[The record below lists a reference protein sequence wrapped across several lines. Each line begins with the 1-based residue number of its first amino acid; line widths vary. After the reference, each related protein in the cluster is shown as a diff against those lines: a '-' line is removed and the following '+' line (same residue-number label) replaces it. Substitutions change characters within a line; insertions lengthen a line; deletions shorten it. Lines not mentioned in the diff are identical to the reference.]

1 MATQCLISHPSPQ
14 AMPSEVLCSQL
25 TRMSEALQQA
35 VRIIAQQE
43 IETELMANAKKA
55 SQEYIGHFRGDHRQ
69 MSQRKNLVESRKEF
83 IENTNKAKVC
93 VCAHLKIVVC
103 VFYGNDELFRSP
115 FIQLS
120 SCVLTGLFATD
131 ATTLL

>member
-1 MATQCLISHPSPQ
+1 
-14 AMPSEVLCSQL
+14 
-25 TRMSEALQQA
+25 MSEALQQA

-43 IETELMANAKKA
+43 IETELLANAKKA

-93 VCAHLKIVVC
+93 VCVLTTVLTACSCVCAHLKIVVC
-103 VFYGNDELFRSP
+103 VCFMANDELFRSP

-120 SCVLTGLFATD
+120 SCVLNGLFATD
-131 ATTLL
+131 ATTL

>member
-1 MATQCLISHPSPQ
+1 
-14 AMPSEVLCSQL
+14 
-25 TRMSEALQQA
+25 MSEALQQA

-55 SQEYIGHFRGDHRQ
+55 TQEYIGHFRGDHRQ

-93 VCAHLKIVVC
+93 VGGGWVSVVEVWVGVLECLDTILVC
-103 VFYGNDELFRSP
+103 VYGK
-115 FIQLS
+115 
-120 SCVLTGLFATD
+120 
-131 ATTLL
+131 